1 MGKLRF
7 ALGAN
12 AASCFG
18 FGLFFALWPSDIAA
32 WLGVGHAMLVRFTG
46 VVLLINAAGLAIA
59 SIWRSIPKSV
69 VAFFSAGDLLWFTA
83 TLYALALQAP
93 ITTSHGQLA
102 ALGLGLA
109 VCAIGVAQVS
119 AASALPGYWDNN
131 EGPDSADHLA
141 PGISRTR
148 AIARSWLSMKPLV
161 LAWLF
166 LFNAVM
172 LASVFQLQTTEG
184 RMIVAA
190 YVASGPWL
198 AVIAIAQRGLTRL
211 LGLAHL
217 IPFLPLLAFMT
228 SRGAGLGGQPAM
240 NLTLFWLT
248 LVALA
253 ACLALDAR
261 DVWRWFAGETFRLGS
276 YNAAKKAASG
286 LARP

>member
-32 WLGVGHAMLVRFTG
+32 WLGVEQAMLVRFTG
-46 VVLLINAAGLAIA
+46 VLLLINGAGLAVA
-59 SIWRSIPKSV
+59 SILRSIPNWV

-93 ITTSHGQLA
+93 ITTRHGQIA

-119 AASALPGYWDNN
+119 AASALPNFWDSKR
-131 EGPDSADHLA
+131 GPDRADHLA

-148 AIARSWLSMKPLV
+148 AIARSWLSMKRAV

-166 LFNAVM
+166 LFNLIM
-172 LASVFQLQTTEG
+172 LASVFQLQTIEG

-228 SRGAGLGGQPAM
+228 SRGTGLGGQPEM
-240 NLTLFWLT
+240 NAGLFWLT
-248 LVALA
+248 LAVLA

-276 YNAAKKAASG
+276 RNAFKKAASR
-286 LARP
+286 LASP